1 MKDPWFS
8 YAYRLSKAK
17 WILHD
22 DFEDFQW
29 NVNFFE
35 DTVKL
40 SFYENTIITRV
51 LYAEFQHRN
60 NRQFGSLCRSSE
72 SPCKMRSK
80 DFKLFVRAETT
91 NWRISFCTFNF
102 QSLMNK
108 IGIKNGR
115 FFIFLIGYLKTKE
128 TNFWNILYCTGLFTR
143 DSLVNFNWLK
153 ILEFFV
159 HLIVAG
165 EWKRNKG
172 ANYGKV

>member
-1 MKDPWFS
+1 
-8 YAYRLSKAK
+8 
-17 WILHD
+17 
-22 DFEDFQW
+22 
-29 NVNFFE
+29 
-35 DTVKL
+35 
-40 SFYENTIITRV
+40 
-51 LYAEFQHRN
+51 
-60 NRQFGSLCRSSE
+60 
-72 SPCKMRSK
+72 
-80 DFKLFVRAETT
+80 
-91 NWRISFCTFNF
+91 
-102 QSLMNK
+102 MNK
-108 IGIKNGR
+108 IGIKNGL